1 MARTKK
7 NPDINLL
14 SRDFQSIRSDL
25 ESFLQAFYP
34 EVWKDFN
41 VTSPGMALVDLNAY
55 VGDLLSYIADKKYN
69 ENYLDG
75 VSERK
80 SVYRL
85 AKTKG
90 YRPPGF
96 RPGVAI
102 ADITIEV
109 PVTADG
115 PNPDYL
121 PIYREG
127 MQINGGGQ
135 IYETE
140 FPIDFSSDFS
150 EEGTANRTIEP
161 ILNTNQDIIR
171 YRIVKR
177 EKIRA
182 GVTVIY
188 SEEVFQ
194 EDAIPFYRLFLPENN
209 VLDIQNV
216 IAINQVGLSDVPTY
230 QEFNDPN
237 NSFTEVDF
245 LAQSKVFEEDP
256 TSERVNGVA
265 IGKLIE
271 VNKRFEKHFLADGSC
286 MLQFGGGTPSFNAYE
301 SYLKDITSVSG
312 TTNIDA
318 SVLLDNTALG
328 ETVPANST
336 VFVKY
341 RIGGG
346 LSSNVGQGVLT
357 EASNIDALILGS
369 DPKLNQQVI
378 QSTRVFNPIPAVGGA
393 GLPTVEEIKHF
404 TAGNHA
410 AQDRCVTLKD
420 YLAKSAQIPSKFGA
434 PFRIQGKVEDNKV
447 KLYILSR
454 DGNGRL
460 VSNSTSTIKN
470 NLATWLSQ
478 FRMINDF
485 VEINDGK
492 VVNLQCEVDLL
503 VDKTFNVN
511 EIKLAA
517 IQEVKNFLD
526 ISKKQMNEHIYISQI
541 TDLIREIPGVINVVD
556 IRFYNM
562 EGGGYSSTAIS
573 QAVIDRTIVPG
584 TGGFRTQIEYIDNQI
599 FGTPLSMFEIKF
611 PSKDVKVRCG

>member
-1 MARTKK
+1 MARTNK
-7 NPDINLL
+7 NPKVSLL

-25 ESFLQAFYP
+25 ETFLQAFYP

-96 RPGVAI
+96 RPGVSL

-109 PVTADG
+109 PVTSNG

-127 MQINGGGQ
+127 MQVNGSGQ

-161 ILNTNQDIIR
+161 VLNSNQDIVR
-171 YRIVKR
+171 YKIVKR
-177 EKIRA
+177 EKIKA
-182 GVTVIY
+182 GVTKIY
-188 SEEVFQ
+188 SQEISP
-194 EDAIPFYRLFLPENN
+194 EDAIPFFNLTLPDNN
-209 VLDIQNV
+209 VLDILNV
-216 IAINQVGLSDVPTY
+216 ISINQIGISQTPTY
-230 QEFNDPN
+230 AEFNDPDN
-237 NSFTEVDF
+237 EFTEVKF
-245 LAQSKVFEEDP
+245 LAQNRVFKEDP
-256 TSERVNGVA
+256 TSERVDGVA
-265 IGKLIE
+265 IGKLVE
-271 VNKRFEKHFLADGSC
+271 VEKRYEKHFLSDGSC
-286 MLQFGGGTPSFNAYE
+286 LLQFGSGTPDYNAYE
-301 SYLKDITSVSG
+301 QYLKDITSIAS
-312 TTNIDA
+312 TNSIDS

-328 ETVPANST
+328 QTVASNST
-336 VFVKY
+336 IFVKY
-341 RIGGG
+341 RVGGG

-357 EASNIDALILGS
+357 ELSNIDALILGS
-369 DPKLNQQVI
+369 DSNLNQQVI
-378 QSTRVFNPIPAVGGA
+378 QSTRAFNPIPAVGGA
-393 GLPTVEEIKHF
+393 GLPSVEEIKHF

-410 AQDRCVTLKD
+410 AQDRCVTLRD
-420 YLAKSAQIPSKFGA
+420 YLAIAAQVPGKFGA
-434 PFRIQGKVEDNKV
+434 PFRVQGKIEDNKV

-454 DGNGRL
+454 NGSGRL
-460 VSNSTSTIKN
+460 VSSSTSTIKN

-478 FRMINDF
+478 YRMINDF

-492 VVNLQCEVDLL
+492 VVNLQCEVDLY
-503 VDKTFNVN
+503 VDNTFNVN

-517 IQEVKNFLD
+517 IKEIKDFLD

-541 TDLIREIPGVINVVD
+541 TDLLREIPGIINVVD
-556 IRFYNM
+556 IRFFNM
-562 EGGGYSSTAIS
+562 EGGGYSNSVIS
-573 QAVIDRTIVPG
+573 QATINKVSVPG
-584 TGGFRTQIEYIDNQI
+584 TGGYRTQIEYIDNTI

-611 PSKDVKVRCG
+611 SQKDIRVRVG

>member
-1 MARTKK
+1 MARTEK
-7 NPDINLL
+7 NPKVNLL
-14 SRDFQSIRSDL
+14 SRDFQSIRNDL
-25 ESFLQAFYP
+25 ETFLKAFYP

-55 VGDLLSYIADKKYN
+55 VADLLSYMVDKKYN

-75 VSERK
+75 VFERK

-109 PVTADG
+109 PPTLDG
-115 PNPDYL
+115 PDPNYL
-121 PIYREG
+121 PLYREG
-127 MQINGGGQ
+127 MQVNGGGQ

-150 EEGTANRTIEP
+150 EEGTANRTVEP
-161 ILNTNQDIIR
+161 VLNSNQDIIR

-177 EKIRA
+177 EKIKA
-182 GVTVIY
+182 GVTKIY
-188 SEEVFQ
+188 SQ
-194 EDAIPFYRLFLPENN
+194 EISESDATPFFTMTLPENN

-216 IAINQVGLSDVPTY
+216 IAINQVGITNTPTY
-230 QEFNDPN
+230 QEFNDPDN
-237 NSFTEVDF
+237 EFTEVRF
-245 LAQSKVFEEDP
+245 LAQSTVFREDP
-256 TSERVNGVA
+256 TSDRVDGVA
-265 IGKLIE
+265 IGELVE
-271 VNKRFEKHFLADGSC
+271 VEKRFEKHYLSDGTC
-286 MLQFGGGTPSFNAYE
+286 MLQFGGGTPDYDAYQ
-301 SYLKDITSVSG
+301 SYLRDITSVSA

-328 ETVPANST
+328 QTVAPNST
-336 VFVKY
+336 IFVKY

-346 LSSNVGQGVLT
+346 LASNVGQGVLT
-357 EASNIDALILGS
+357 EVANINALILGS
-369 DPKLNQQVI
+369 DATLNQQVF
-378 QSTRVFNPIPAVGGA
+378 QSTRAYNPIPAVGGA

-410 AQDRCVTLKD
+410 AQDRCVTLRD
-420 YLAKSAQIPSKFGA
+420 YLSMASQIPSKFGA
-434 PFRIQGKVEDNKV
+434 PFRVEGKVEDNKV

-460 VSNSTSTIKN
+460 ISTSTSTIKN
-470 NLATWLSQ
+470 NLVQWLRQ

-485 VEINDGK
+485 VEVNDGK
-492 VVNLQCEVDLL
+492 VINLQCEVDLY

-517 IQEVKNFLD
+517 INEIKDFLD
-526 ISKKQMNEHIYISQI
+526 ISKRQMNENIYVSQI
-541 TDLIREIPGVINVVD
+541 TDIIREIPGVINVVE
-556 IRFYNM
+556 IRFFNM
-562 EGGGYSSTAIS
+562 EGGGYSSSVIS
-573 QAVIDRTIVPG
+573 QATINRVVVPG
-584 TGGFRTQIEYIDNQI
+584 TGGFRTQIEYIDNTI

-611 PSKDVKVRCG
+611 PQKDIRVRTA